1 MTEDKYI
8 TDDQEEDHG
17 ERIENA
23 LVYAALKDI
32 NHVVHCLVVSKKHEE
47 LGEIL
52 GYAKAVA
59 VEAKVFDSETGHP
72 YESKIKQWRQ
82 YVGIADRQH
91 VTTEEAIEDFSNV
104 GGFIGWWY

>member
-1 MTEDKYI
+1 MTEDNYI

-23 LVYAALKDI
+23 RVYGALKDI
-32 NHVVHCLVVSKKHEE
+32 NHVVHCLVVEKNYEAMV
-47 LGEIL
+47 EIL

-59 VEAKVFDSETGHP
+59 GQAKVFDPETGNLF
-72 YESKIKQWRQ
+72 ESKIKQWRE

-91 VTTEEAIEDFSNV
+91 VTTEESIEDFDNV
-104 GGFIGWWY
+104 GGFIGWLY